1 MDTWALLGK
10 ELKYHGI
17 KLVNHTKC
25 QFCDEDSHEV
35 KGIIRVIREINGT
48 VREQE
53 KILLSLWNEVY
64 SLLSVNNYAT
74 EILDERMVNLFIFS
88 LKDMIKYLLC
98 FENSEQSKYYNVISS
113 SLNRDINSF
122 GRYQVYLIP
131 DYKITIDWISR
142 VISRLLYV
150 SNLLA
155 FASMGPKR
163 VAKYDI
169 KTAKGISG
177 PMAHLDLPMEERVF
191 PFGDEIEEREK
202 GKFQQRRYRK
212 GLENYNNDGRVG
224 EGHYWRE
231 LRNEPF
237 SWMDR
242 GTEDPYPSRSMLSGR
257 G

>member
-1 MDTWALLGK
+1 
-10 ELKYHGI
+10 
-17 KLVNHTKC
+17 
-25 QFCDEDSHEV
+25 
-35 KGIIRVIREINGT
+35 
-48 VREQE
+48 
-53 KILLSLWNEVY
+53 
-64 SLLSVNNYAT
+64 
-74 EILDERMVNLFIFS
+74 MV
-88 LKDMIKYLLC
+88 KYLLC
-98 FENSEQSKYYNVISS
+98 FEGAEQSEYYKAVST
-113 SLNRDINSF
+113 SLNRDISTF
-122 GRYQVYLIP
+122 GRRQVYSLS

-169 KTAKGISG
+169 KTAKGISYDIKTAKGISG
-177 PMAHLDLPMEERVF
+177 PWAHLDLPMEERVF
-191 PFGDEIEEREK
+191 PFGDEVQNREK
-202 GKFQQRRYRK
+202 SKLQQRRFRK

-237 SWMDR
+237 SWFDR
-242 GTEDPYPSRSMLSGR
+242 GSEDPYPSRSMLSGR